1 MRYIITI
8 FFLLWSILS
17 PGQKSV
23 SDWDAYLM
31 EFNNKPV
38 SIIVD
43 LGLAAAA
50 PQKERPFVVIIR
62 TKILQPEANGL
73 PGKKE
78 SARLDEMENKL
89 VEQLSSKSG
98 AVYTGRYTQRG
109 LREFYFYTLD
119 TLEYLFAV
127 KSALAGFSEYQ
138 WLTQAKE
145 DRKWTNYFTVLYPPP
160 LEMEKIQNRRL
171 VDLLKGKGD
180 ALKDPR
186 RIEHFFY
193 FKTKS
198 KREDFLRSPG
208 IEQFSIDE
216 LPEATE
222 NTTLPYM
229 LHLFKDDVPDYS
241 FIDRVL
247 IPLWERAREF
257 EGRYDGWET
266 YLVK

>member
-1 MRYIITI
+1 MRYIYTG
-8 FFLLWSILS
+8 FFLISSFLS
-17 PGQKSV
+17 SAQKNI

-31 EFNNKPV
+31 EVNNKPV

-43 LGLAAAA
+43 LGLATVA
-50 PQKERPFVVIIR
+50 PQKERPFVIIIR

-73 PGKKE
+73 PGKSE

-89 VEQLSSKSG
+89 VEQLGSKTGS
-98 AVYTGRYTQRG
+98 VYTGRYTQRG
-109 LREFYFYTLD
+109 LREFYFYALD
-119 TLEYLFAV
+119 TLDYVFAV
-127 KSALAGFSEYQ
+127 RSALAGFSEYQ

-145 DRKWTNYFTVLYPPP
+145 DKKWTNYFTVLYPPP
-160 LEMEKIQNRRL
+160 IEMEKIQNRRL
-171 VDLLKGKGD
+171 VDILKSKGDLLKE
-180 ALKDPR
+180 PR

-208 IEQFSIDE
+208 IESFSIDE
-216 LPEATE
+216 IPEATE
-222 NTTLPYM
+222 KTALPYM

-247 IPLWERAREF
+247 IPLWERAKQF
-257 EGRYDGWET
+257 EGHYDGWET